1 MECST
6 KSYEETNVHGMSQLD
21 LVIKVYDGAITAYQ
35 DAAHSYKKSD
45 SQKGYDFLERA
56 KRFVVHLYT
65 TLDEEKGAEIATGLG
80 KLYSFVIAETDV
92 VSATKDIKKIDDLVA
107 ILDNLRQGW
116 LGLKEQEGSS
126 SLATSLATAGEGS
139 TGGFTTSA

>member
-6 KSYEETNVHGMSQLD
+6 KSYEEMNIHGMSQLN
-21 LVIKVYDGAITAYQ
+21 LVIKVYDGAIAAYQ
-35 DAAHSYKKSD
+35 DAAHAYTRAD
-45 SQKGYDFLERA
+45 NQKGYDLLERA

-92 VSATKDIKKIDDLVA
+92 VSATKDVQKIDDLIA

-116 LGLKEQEGSS
+116 LGLREQEGSS
-126 SLATSLATAGEGS
+126 SLATAGEGP